1 MHNFA
6 AFSIFVNLPMGIL
19 PIPTLLVLI
28 HFGWKIKAGQ
38 TPQRILF
45 GHFVDPNSDLTFP
58 YHVQERISHKLMFVQ
73 RDLFLSLATSLQR
86 HFWTSIGLLW
96 YFNITSKTCCSK
108 KIMSQ
113 NKKIGEIRPR
123 WKQAQS
129 NLTAAGCSFLKS
141 IFLKKQIVLVKSN
154 IYSVI
159 LTAAHCLLDMATC
172 RLVVSIPYLQP
183 PWYPGSPGWDPG
195 YIGFMVASLLRRVY

>member
-1 MHNFA
+1 
-6 AFSIFVNLPMGIL
+6 
-19 PIPTLLVLI
+19 
-28 HFGWKIKAGQ
+28 
-38 TPQRILF
+38 
-45 GHFVDPNSDLTFP
+45 
-58 YHVQERISHKLMFVQ
+58 
-73 RDLFLSLATSLQR
+73 
-86 HFWTSIGLLW
+86 
-96 YFNITSKTCCSK
+96 
-108 KIMSQ
+108 MSQ

-183 PWYPGSPGWDPG
+183 P
-195 YIGFMVASLLRRVY
+195 